1 MNVSDLL
8 IGVNI
13 GMLLIWRLYA
23 IWRNNAVYRLRS
35 RIAAVVFSKPDWE
48 WRLGEYD
55 SVSYGE
61 MMSPRFWLKPMK
73 VETFYSDTSF
83 LK

>member
-1 MNVSDLL
+1 MSIVLNVL
-8 IGVNI
+8 IGVTI
-13 GMLLIWRLYA
+13 GMQLTCLYA
-23 IWRNNAVYRLRS
+23 MWRNNAVYKLRS